1 MKRRSIL
8 TVLLAVIVLPLVL
21 LIAGVTWSK
30 SYDPFKSLSKSLR
43 GSANPTTSLF
53 VAQDAPISFS
63 LTVNPDRLLSVS
75 PAPLNFGKSKTQ
87 DELENLRD
95 SLLGLG
101 ELDYKTNVL
110 PWLGDELTLAVTS
123 RDVDRTLADGRQPG
137 YLLALK
143 TNDAIASRAFL
154 HEFWRVRSAVTQQTE
169 TYQGSE
175 ITYGQVKKGQVKKGQ
190 VKNAQV
196 KKGQIKN
203 SQVKKSV
210 VQLSD
215 VPFTLASAIVGNQ
228 YVLFANS
235 PKVLKNAINNVQVP
249 SLNLQG
255 NDQYQ
260 RALEAIDSKD
270 LGILYI
276 NLPEFTALTGDDS
289 IVRSLVQ
296 LPTVS
301 PITYST
307 MAMGLRGSRS
317 GLILDTVL
325 VPDDEVS
332 SESDRQTVQ
341 TKAETKA
348 IQTKAETKAI
358 QTKITTLDILEVLPD
373 RSMAVAVGNDLA
385 ELWPTLSNTVRGYP
399 ALETLQT
406 QALQSL
412 ASQLQLN
419 LIQDVFQ
426 WVKGDYGFSI
436 APIKPNQPTQ
446 WVFAVKRNGQEIQQ
460 GIAKLDKIARD
471 RGLTIGSV
479 KLGDQ
484 TVQAWTQLS
493 SSQNTQL
500 TASTI
505 AAHTTIGNY
514 EVFSTSLKML
524 ENLANK
530 SEKTLNQ
537 SLDWTSATRE
547 IDNRNQGYAYVE
559 WNDVQ
564 PLLEKQ
570 IPGLRLI
577 EILAQPIVTHLKS
590 LTISV
595 AESSASESSALRNSA
610 SIAKGTVVIGLK

>member
-1 MKRRSIL
+1 MKRRSIS
-8 TVLLAVIVLPLVL
+8 TVLLAAIVIPLVL
-21 LIAGVTWSK
+21 LIAGVAWSK
-30 SYDPFKSLSKSLR
+30 SYDPFKSLNKSLS
-43 GSANPTTSLF
+43 GSPNLTTSIF
-53 VAQDAPISFS
+53 VAKDAPISLS

-75 PAPLNFGKSKTQ
+75 PALLNFGKSKTQ
-87 DELENLRD
+87 GDLENLRD

-101 ELDYKTNVL
+101 ALDYKTNIM

-154 HEFWRVRSAVTQQTE
+154 REFWRVRSAVTQQTE

-175 ITYGQVKKGQVKKGQ
+175 ITYGQVKNGQIKNGQ
-190 VKNAQV
+190 VKN
-196 KKGQIKN
+196 
-203 SQVKKSV
+203 SV

-215 VPFTLASAIVGNQ
+215 VPFTLASAIVGDQ

-249 SLNLQG
+249 RLNLRG
-255 NDQYQ
+255 NAQYQ
-260 RALEAIDSKD
+260 RALGAIDSKH

-325 VPDDEVS
+325 VPDDELS

-341 TKAETKA
+341 TKA
-348 IQTKAETKAI
+348 IQTKSR
-358 QTKITTLDILEVLPD
+358 TLDILKVLPD
-373 RSMAVAVGNDLA
+373 RSMAVAVGNNLA
-385 ELWPTLSNTVRGYP
+385 ELWPTISNTVRGYP
-399 ALETLQT
+399 ALEMLQT

-412 ASQLQLN
+412 AAQSQSQLD
-419 LIQDVFQ
+419 LIQDIFQ
-426 WVKGDYGFSI
+426 WGKGDYGFAI
-436 APIKPNQPTQ
+436 APIKSNQPIQ
-446 WVFAVKRNGQEIQQ
+446 WVFAVKQDSQEIEQ
-460 GIAKLDKIARD
+460 GIAKLDNIARD
-471 RGLTIGSV
+471 RGLTIGAV

-500 TASTI
+500 AANTI
-505 AAHTTIGNY
+505 VAHTTIGNY

-537 SLDWTSATRE
+537 SSDVTLATRE
-547 IDNRNQGYAYVE
+547 IDKPNQGYAYVD
-559 WNDVQ
+559 WNAVQ

-590 LTISV
+590 LTISA
-595 AESSASESSALRNSA
+595 AESSASESSAPNNSA
-610 SIAKGTVVIGLK
+610 SIAKGTIVIGLK

>member
-1 MKRRSIL
+1 MKRRSIS
-8 TVLLAVIVLPLVL
+8 TVLLAAIVLPLVL

-30 SYDPFKSLSKSLR
+30 SYDPFKSLSKSLS

-53 VAQDAPISFS
+53 VAQDAPISLS

-75 PAPLNFGKSKTQ
+75 PAPLNFRKSKTQ

-101 ELDYKTNVL
+101 KLDYKTNIL

-169 TYQGSE
+169 IYQGSE
-175 ITYGQVKKGQVKKGQ
+175 ITYGQVK
-190 VKNAQV
+190 
-196 KKGQIKN
+196 N
-203 SQVKKSV
+203 SIP
-210 VQLSD
+210 QLSD

-235 PKVLKNAINNVQVP
+235 PKVLRNAINSVQVP
-249 SLNLQG
+249 RLNLQG
-255 NDQYQ
+255 NAHYR
-260 RALEAIDSKD
+260 RALEAIDSKH

-289 IVRSLVQ
+289 IVRSLIQ

-325 VPDDEVS
+325 VPDDQLS

-348 IQTKAETKAI
+348 IQTKSK
-358 QTKITTLDILEVLPD
+358 TLDILEVLPD
-373 RSMAVAVGNDLA
+373 RSMAVAVGKDLA

-412 ASQLQLN
+412 VAQLQLN
-419 LIQDVFQ
+419 LIQDIFQ

-446 WVFAVKRNGQEIQQ
+446 WVFAVKRDGQEIEQ

-537 SLDWTSATRE
+537 NSDWTLETRE
-547 IDNRNQGYAYVE
+547 IDNKNQGYAYVD

-590 LTISV
+590 LTIS
-595 AESSASESSALRNSA
+595 ASESSALRNSA

>member
-1 MKRRSIL
+1 MKRRSIS
-8 TVLLAVIVLPLVL
+8 TVLLAAIVLPLVL

-30 SYDPFKSLSKSLR
+30 SYDPFKSLSQSLR

-53 VAQDAPISFS
+53 VAQDAPISLS

-75 PAPLNFGKSKTQ
+75 SAPLNFGKSKTQ
-87 DELENLRD
+87 EELENLRD

-101 ELDYKTNVL
+101 TLDYKTNVL

-154 HEFWRVRSAVTQQTE
+154 HEFWRVRSAAQQTE

-175 ITYGQVKKGQVKKGQ
+175 ITYGQVKNGQVKNGQVKNGQ

-325 VPDDEVS
+325 VPDDELS

-348 IQTKAETKAI
+348 IQTKS
-358 QTKITTLDILEVLPD
+358 TTLDILEVLPD

-446 WVFAVKRNGQEIQQ
+446 WVFAVKRDGQEIEQ

>member
-1 MKRRSIL
+1 MKRRSIS

-21 LIAGVTWSK
+21 LIAGVAWSK
-30 SYDPFKSLSKSLR
+30 NYDPFKALSKS
-43 GSANPTTSLF
+43 SSSTNPTTSLF
-53 VAQDAPISFS
+53 VAQNAPISLS
-63 LTVNPDRLLSVS
+63 LTVNPDRLLAVS
-75 PAPLNFGKSKTQ
+75 PTVLNFGKSKTQ
-87 DELENLRD
+87 GDLENLRD

-101 ELDYKTNVL
+101 TLDYKTSVM

-123 RDVDRTLADGRQPG
+123 RSVDRTLADSHHPG

-154 HEFWRVRSAVTQQTE
+154 REFWRVRALTAQQTE
-169 TYQGSE
+169 TYKGSE
-175 ITYGQVKKGQVKKGQ
+175 ITYGQVK
-190 VKNAQV
+190 NS
-196 KKGQIKN
+196 QIKN
-203 SQVKKSV
+203 SQAKDSG
-210 VQLSD
+210 VQLSE
-215 VPFTLASAIVGNQ
+215 VTFTLASAIVGNQ

-255 NDQYQ
+255 NEQYQ
-260 RALEAIDSKD
+260 RAVGAIDSKH

-325 VPDDEVS
+325 VPDELS
-332 SESDRQTVQ
+332 SESDRKTVQ
-341 TKAETKA
+341 TKDS
-348 IQTKAETKAI
+348 QTKAK
-358 QTKITTLDILEVLPD
+358 TLDILNVLPD
-373 RSMAVAVGNDLA
+373 RSMAIAIGNNLT
-385 ELWPTLSNTVRGYP
+385 ELWPTISHTIKGYS
-399 ALETLQT
+399 ALETLQN
-406 QALQSL
+406 QVLQPLEAES
-412 ASQLQLN
+412 QLN
-419 LIQDVFQ
+419 LIQDIFQ
-426 WVKGDYGFSI
+426 WVKGDYGFTI

-446 WVFAVKRNGQEIQQ
+446 WVFAVKREGQEIEQ

-471 RGLTIGSV
+471 RGLTIGPV

-493 SSQNTQL
+493 SSENTQL
-500 TASTI
+500 SANTI

-524 ENLANK
+524 ENLANQ
-530 SEKTLNQ
+530 SEKTLSQN
-537 SLDWTSATRE
+537 SDWTLATHE
-547 IDNRNQGYAYVE
+547 IDNPNQGYVHID
-559 WNDVQ
+559 WNTVQ

-570 IPGLRLI
+570 VPGLRLI
-577 EILAQPIVTHLKS
+577 EVLAQPIVTHLKS
-590 LTISV
+590 LTIS
-595 AESSASESSALRNSA
+595 AAESNAGESSASDNSA
-610 SIAKGTVVIGLK
+610 GIAKGTVVIGLK

>member
-1 MKRRSIL
+1 MKRRSIS
-8 TVLLAVIVLPLVL
+8 TVLLATIVLPLVL

-30 SYDPFKSLSKSLR
+30 SYDPFKSLSKSSS
-43 GSANPTTSLF
+43 SANPTTSLF
-53 VAQDAPISFS
+53 VAQDAPISLS

-75 PAPLNFGKSKTQ
+75 PSPLNFGKSKTQ

-101 ELDYKTNVL
+101 ELDYKTNIL

-175 ITYGQVKKGQVKKGQ
+175 ITYGQVKNGQVKNGQVKNGQVKKGQ
-190 VKNAQV
+190 VKNGQV
-196 KKGQIKN
+196 KNGQVKN

-260 RALEAIDSKD
+260 RALEAIDSKH

-296 LPTVS
+296 LPKVS
-301 PITYST
+301 PITYRT
-307 MAMGLRGSRS
+307 MAMGLRGNRS

-325 VPDDEVS
+325 VPDDQLS
-332 SESDRQTVQ
+332 SASDRQTVQ

-348 IQTKAETKAI
+348 IQTKSR
-358 QTKITTLDILEVLPD
+358 TLDILEVLPD

-406 QALQSL
+406 KALQRLS
-412 ASQLQLN
+412 SQLQLN

-446 WVFAVKRNGQEIQQ
+446 WVFAVKREGQEIEQ

-537 SLDWTSATRE
+537 SLDWTLATRE
-547 IDNRNQGYAYVE
+547 IDNPNQGYAYIE

-577 EILAQPIVTHLKS
+577 ELLAQPIVTHLKS
-590 LTISV
+590 LTI
-595 AESSASESSALRNSA
+595 SASESSALRNSA

>member
-1 MKRRSIL
+1 MKRRSIS
-8 TVLLAVIVLPLVL
+8 TVLLAAIVLPLVL

-30 SYDPFKSLSKSLR
+30 SYDPFKSLSKSLS

-53 VAQDAPISFS
+53 VAQDAPISLS

-75 PAPLNFGKSKTQ
+75 PAPLNFSKSKTQ

-101 ELDYKTNVL
+101 DLDYKTNVL

-175 ITYGQVKKGQVKKGQ
+175 ITYGQVKNGQ

-255 NDQYQ
+255 NAQYQ
-260 RALEAIDSKD
+260 RALGAIDSKH

-325 VPDDEVS
+325 VPDDQLS
-332 SESDRQTVQ
+332 SESDRPTIQ
-341 TKAETKA
+341 TKA
-348 IQTKAETKAI
+348 IQTTSR
-358 QTKITTLDILEVLPD
+358 TLDILEVLPD

-412 ASQLQLN
+412 ESQLQLN

-426 WVKGDYGFSI
+426 WVKGDYGFAI
-436 APIKPNQPTQ
+436 APIKPNQQTQ
-446 WVFAVKRNGQEIQQ
+446 WVFAVKRDGQEIEQ

-471 RGLTIGSV
+471 RGLTIGAV
-479 KLGDQ
+479 KLGDL
-484 TVQAWTQLS
+484 TVQAWTELS

-500 TASTI
+500 TANTI

-537 SLDWTSATRE
+537 SSDWTLATRE

-590 LTISV
+590 LTIS
-595 AESSASESSALRNSA
+595 ASESSASESSAPRNSA

>member
-1 MKRRSIL
+1 MKRRSIS

-21 LIAGVTWSK
+21 LIAGVAWSK
-30 SYDPFKSLSKSLR
+30 NYDPFKALSKS
-43 GSANPTTSLF
+43 SSSDNPTTSLF
-53 VAQDAPISFS
+53 VAQNAPISLS

-75 PAPLNFGKSKTQ
+75 PKLLNFGKSKTQ
-87 DELENLRD
+87 GDLENLRD

-101 ELDYKTNVL
+101 TLDYKTSIM

-123 RDVDRTLADGRQPG
+123 RSVDRTLADSRQPG

-154 HEFWRVRSAVTQQTE
+154 REFWRVRALTTQQTE
-169 TYQGSE
+169 TYKGSE
-175 ITYGQVKKGQVKKGQ
+175 ITYGQVK
-190 VKNAQV
+190 NS
-196 KKGQIKN
+196 QIKN
-203 SQVKKSV
+203 SQAKDSV
-210 VQLSD
+210 AQLSD
-215 VPFTLASAIVGNQ
+215 VTFTLASAIVGNQ

-255 NDQYQ
+255 NAQYQ
-260 RALEAIDSKD
+260 RAVGAIDSKH

-296 LPTVS
+296 LPAVS

-325 VPDDEVS
+325 VPDDELS
-332 SESDRQTVQ
+332 SESDRETVQ
-341 TKAETKA
+341 TKAIQIKA
-348 IQTKAETKAI
+348 K
-358 QTKITTLDILEVLPD
+358 TLDILNVLPED
-373 RSMAVAVGNDLA
+373 NMAIAIGNNLA
-385 ELWPTLSNTVRGYP
+385 ELWSTISNTIKGYSVLE
-399 ALETLQT
+399 ALQN
-406 QALQSL
+406 QALKPLEAES
-412 ASQLQLN
+412 QLN
-419 LIQDVFQ
+419 LIQDIFQ
-426 WVKGDYGFSI
+426 WVKGDYGFTI

-446 WVFAVKRNGQEIQQ
+446 WVFAVKRDGQEIEQ

-471 RGLTIGSV
+471 RGLTIGPV

-493 SSQNTQL
+493 SSENTQL
-500 TASTI
+500 AAHTI

-524 ENLANK
+524 ENLANQ
-530 SEKTLNQ
+530 SETTLDQ
-537 SLDWTSATRE
+537 SSDWTLATRE
-547 IDNRNQGYAYVE
+547 IDNPNQGYVYID
-559 WNDVQ
+559 WNSVQ
-564 PLLEKQ
+564 PLLEQKV
-570 IPGLRLI
+570 PGLRLI
-577 EILAQPIVTHLKS
+577 QVLAQPIVTHLKS
-590 LTISV
+590 LTIS
-595 AESSASESSALRNSA
+595 AAEFNSGESSASDNSEG
-610 SIAKGTVVIGLK
+610 IAKGTVVIGLK

>member
-1 MKRRSIL
+1 MEAIKADLSGLPLMKRRSIS
-8 TVLLAVIVLPLVL
+8 TVLLAAIVLPLVL

-30 SYDPFKSLSKSLR
+30 SYDPFKSLSKSLS

-53 VAQDAPISFS
+53 VAQDAPISLS

-75 PAPLNFGKSKTQ
+75 PAPLNFSKSKTQ

-101 ELDYKTNVL
+101 DLDYKTNVL

-175 ITYGQVKKGQVKKGQ
+175 ITYGQVKNGQ

-255 NDQYQ
+255 NAQYQ
-260 RALEAIDSKD
+260 RALGAIDSKH

-325 VPDDEVS
+325 VPDDQLS
-332 SESDRQTVQ
+332 SESDRPTIQ
-341 TKAETKA
+341 TKAKTKA
-348 IQTKAETKAI
+348 IQTKSK
-358 QTKITTLDILEVLPD
+358 TLDILEVLPD

-412 ASQLQLN
+412 ESQLQLN

-426 WVKGDYGFSI
+426 WVKGDYGFAI
-436 APIKPNQPTQ
+436 APIKPNQQTQ
-446 WVFAVKRNGQEIQQ
+446 WVFAVKRDGQEIEQ

-471 RGLTIGSV
+471 RGLTIGAV
-479 KLGDQ
+479 KLGDL
-484 TVQAWTQLS
+484 TVQAWTELS

-500 TASTI
+500 TANTI

-537 SLDWTSATRE
+537 SSDWTLATRE

-590 LTISV
+590 LTIS
-595 AESSASESSALRNSA
+595 ASESSASESSAPRNSA

>member
-1 MKRRSIL
+1 MEAIKADLSGLPLMKRRSIS
-8 TVLLAVIVLPLVL
+8 TVLLAAIVLPLVL

-30 SYDPFKSLSKSLR
+30 SYDPFKSLSKSLS

-53 VAQDAPISFS
+53 VAQDAPISLS

-75 PAPLNFGKSKTQ
+75 PAPLNFSKSKTQ

-101 ELDYKTNVL
+101 DLDYKTNVL

-175 ITYGQVKKGQVKKGQ
+175 ITYGQVKNGQ

-255 NDQYQ
+255 NAQYQ
-260 RALEAIDSKD
+260 RALGAIDSKH

-325 VPDDEVS
+325 VPDDQLS
-332 SESDRQTVQ
+332 SESDRPTIQ
-341 TKAETKA
+341 TKA
-348 IQTKAETKAI
+348 IQTTSR
-358 QTKITTLDILEVLPD
+358 TLDILEVLPD

-412 ASQLQLN
+412 ESQLQLN

-426 WVKGDYGFSI
+426 WVKGDYGFAI
-436 APIKPNQPTQ
+436 APIKPNQQTQ
-446 WVFAVKRNGQEIQQ
+446 WVFAVKRDGQEIEQ

-471 RGLTIGSV
+471 RGLTIGAV
-479 KLGDQ
+479 KLGDL
-484 TVQAWTQLS
+484 TVQAWTELS

-500 TASTI
+500 TANTI

-537 SLDWTSATRE
+537 SSDWTLATRE

-590 LTISV
+590 LTIS
-595 AESSASESSALRNSA
+595 ASESSASESSAPRNSA

>member
-1 MKRRSIL
+1 
-8 TVLLAVIVLPLVL
+8 
-21 LIAGVTWSK
+21 
-30 SYDPFKSLSKSLR
+30 
-43 GSANPTTSLF
+43 
-53 VAQDAPISFS
+53 
-63 LTVNPDRLLSVS
+63 
-75 PAPLNFGKSKTQ
+75 
-87 DELENLRD
+87 
-95 SLLGLG
+95 LGLG
-101 ELDYKTNVL
+101 ELDYKTNIL

-154 HEFWRVRSAVTQQTE
+154 REFWRVRSAVTQQTE

-175 ITYGQVKKGQVKKGQ
+175 ITYGQVKNGQIKNGQVKK
-190 VKNAQV
+190 
-196 KKGQIKN
+196 
-203 SQVKKSV
+203 SL

-249 SLNLQG
+249 RLNLQG
-255 NDQYQ
+255 NTQYQ
-260 RALEAIDSKD
+260 RALGAIDSKH

-307 MAMGLRGSRS
+307 IAMGLRGSRS
-317 GLILDTVL
+317 GLILDTLL
-325 VPDDEVS
+325 VPDDGLS

-341 TKAETKA
+341 TKA
-348 IQTKAETKAI
+348 IQTKS
-358 QTKITTLDILEVLPD
+358 TTLDILRVLPD
-373 RSMAVAVGNDLA
+373 RSMAVAVGNNLA
-385 ELWPTLSNTVRGYP
+385 ELWPTISNTVRGYP
-399 ALETLQT
+399 ALEALQT

-412 ASQLQLN
+412 AAQSQFN

-426 WVKGDYGFSI
+426 WVKGDYGFVI
-436 APIKPNQPTQ
+436 APIKPNQATQ
-446 WVFAVKRNGQEIQQ
+446 WVFAVKRDGQEIEQ

-471 RGLTIGSV
+471 RGLTIGAV

-484 TVQAWTQLS
+484 TVQAWTQIS

-500 TASTI
+500 AASTI

-537 SLDWTSATRE
+537 SSDLTLATRE
-547 IDNRNQGYAYVE
+547 IDKPNQGYAYVD
-559 WNDVQ
+559 WNAIQ

-590 LTISV
+590 LTISA
-595 AESSASESSALRNSA
+595 AESSASESSAPNNSA
-610 SIAKGTVVIGLK
+610 SIAKGTIVIGLK

>member
-1 MKRRSIL
+1 MKRRSIS

-21 LIAGVTWSK
+21 LIAGVAWSK
-30 SYDPFKSLSKSLR
+30 NYDPFKALSKS
-43 GSANPTTSLF
+43 SSSTNPTTSLF
-53 VAQDAPISFS
+53 VAQNAPISLS
-63 LTVNPDRLLSVS
+63 LTVNPDRLLAVS
-75 PAPLNFGKSKTQ
+75 PTALNFGKSKTQ
-87 DELENLRD
+87 GDLENLRD

-101 ELDYKTNVL
+101 TLDYKTSVM

-123 RDVDRTLADGRQPG
+123 RSVDRTLADSRHPG

-154 HEFWRVRSAVTQQTE
+154 REFWRVRALTAQQTE
-169 TYQGSE
+169 TYKGSE
-175 ITYGQVKKGQVKKGQ
+175 ITYGQVK
-190 VKNAQV
+190 N
-196 KKGQIKN
+196 GQIKD
-203 SQVKKSV
+203 SG

-215 VPFTLASAIVGNQ
+215 VTFTLASAIVGNQ

-255 NDQYQ
+255 NEQYQ
-260 RALEAIDSKD
+260 RAVGAIDSKH

-296 LPTVS
+296 LPPVS

-325 VPDDEVS
+325 VPDELS
-332 SESDRQTVQ
+332 SESDRETVQ
-341 TKAETKA
+341 TKA
-348 IQTKAETKAI
+348 IQTKAK
-358 QTKITTLDILEVLPD
+358 TLDILKVLPD
-373 RSMAVAVGNDLA
+373 RSMAIAIGNNLT
-385 ELWPTLSNTVRGYP
+385 ELWPTISHTIKGYS
-399 ALETLQT
+399 ALEALQN
-406 QALQSL
+406 QALQPLEAES
-412 ASQLQLN
+412 QLN
-419 LIQDVFQ
+419 LIQDIFQ
-426 WVKGDYGFSI
+426 WVKGDYGFTI
-436 APIKPNQPTQ
+436 APIKPNQPTE
-446 WVFAVKRNGQEIQQ
+446 WVFAVKREGQEIEQ

-471 RGLTIGSV
+471 RGLTIGPV

-500 TASTI
+500 SANTI

-524 ENLANK
+524 ENLANQ
-530 SEKTLNQ
+530 SEKTLSQN
-537 SLDWTSATRE
+537 SDWTLATRE
-547 IDNRNQGYAYVE
+547 IDNPNQGYVYID
-559 WNDVQ
+559 WNTIQ

-570 IPGLRLI
+570 VPGLRLI
-577 EILAQPIVTHLKS
+577 EVLAQPIVTHLKS
-590 LTISV
+590 LTISA
-595 AESSASESSALRNSA
+595 AESSTSDNSA
-610 SIAKGTVVIGLK
+610 GIAKGTVVIGLK

>member
-1 MKRRSIL
+1 MKRRSIS

-21 LIAGVTWSK
+21 LIAGVAWSK
-30 SYDPFKSLSKSLR
+30 SYDPFKLLGKSLS

-53 VAQDAPISFS
+53 VAQDAPISLS

-75 PAPLNFGKSKTQ
+75 PKLLNFGKSKTQ
-87 DELENLRD
+87 GDLENLRD

-101 ELDYKTNVL
+101 TLDYKTSIM

-175 ITYGQVKKGQVKKGQ
+175 ITYGQVK
-190 VKNAQV
+190 
-196 KKGQIKN
+196 N

-249 SLNLQG
+249 RLNLQG
-255 NDQYQ
+255 NTQYQ
-260 RALEAIDSKD
+260 RALEAIDSKH

-289 IVRSLVQ
+289 IVRSIVQ

-307 MAMGLRGSRS
+307 IAMGLRGSRS
-317 GLILDTVL
+317 GLILDTLL
-325 VPDDEVS
+325 VPDDGLS

-341 TKAETKA
+341 TKA
-348 IQTKAETKAI
+348 IQTKS
-358 QTKITTLDILEVLPD
+358 TTLDILKVLPD

-385 ELWPTLSNTVRGYP
+385 QLWPTISRTVKGYP
-399 ALETLQT
+399 ALEALQT

-412 ASQLQLN
+412 AAQSQLN

-426 WVKGDYGFSI
+426 WVKGDYGFAI
-436 APIKPNQPTQ
+436 APIKSNQPTQ
-446 WVFAVKRNGQEIQQ
+446 WVFAVKRDGQEIEQ
-460 GIAKLDKIARD
+460 GIGKLDKIARD
-471 RGLTIGSV
+471 RGLTIGAV

-484 TVQAWTQLS
+484 TVQAWTELS
-493 SSQNTQL
+493 SSENTQL
-500 TASTI
+500 AANTI

-524 ENLANK
+524 ENLANQ

-537 SLDWTSATRE
+537 SSDWTLATRE
-547 IDNRNQGYAYVE
+547 IDNRNQGYAYVD
-559 WNDVQ
+559 WNEVQ

-590 LTISV
+590 LTISA
-595 AESSASESSALRNSA
+595 AESSASESSAPNNSA
-610 SIAKGTVVIGLK
+610 SIAKGTLVIGLK

>member
-1 MKRRSIL
+1 MKRRSIS

-21 LIAGVTWSK
+21 LIAGVAWSK
-30 SYDPFKSLSKSLR
+30 NYDPFKALSKSSS
-43 GSANPTTSLF
+43 SANPTTSLF
-53 VAQDAPISFS
+53 VAQNAPISLS
-63 LTVNPDRLLSVS
+63 LMVNPDRLLSVS
-75 PAPLNFGKSKTQ
+75 PKLLNFGKPKTQ
-87 DELENLRD
+87 GDLENLRD

-101 ELDYKTNVL
+101 TLDYKTSIM

-123 RDVDRTLADGRQPG
+123 RDVDRTLADSRQPG

-154 HEFWRVRSAVTQQTE
+154 REFWRVRALTTQQTE
-169 TYQGSE
+169 TYKGSE
-175 ITYGQVKKGQVKKGQ
+175 ITYGQL
-190 VKNAQV
+190 KNNQL
-196 KKGQIKN
+196 KN
-203 SQVKKSV
+203 SQAKDSE

-215 VPFTLASAIVGNQ
+215 VTFTLASAIVGNQ

-249 SLNLQG
+249 RLNLQG
-255 NDQYQ
+255 NVQYQ
-260 RALEAIDSKD
+260 RAVGAIDSKH

-296 LPTVS
+296 LPAAS

-325 VPDDEVS
+325 VPDDELS
-332 SESDRQTVQ
+332 SESDREIVQ
-341 TKAETKA
+341 TKA
-348 IQTKAETKAI
+348 IQTKSR
-358 QTKITTLDILEVLPD
+358 TLDILNVLPD
-373 RSMAVAVGNDLA
+373 RSMAVAIGNNLA
-385 ELWPTLSNTVRGYP
+385 ELWPTISHTIKGYS
-399 ALETLQT
+399 ALEALQN
-406 QALQSL
+406 QALQPLEAES
-412 ASQLQLN
+412 QLN

-426 WVKGDYGFSI
+426 WVKGDYGFTI

-446 WVFAVKRNGQEIQQ
+446 WVFAVKRDGQEIEQ

-471 RGLTIGSV
+471 RGLTIGPV

-493 SSQNTQL
+493 SSENTQL
-500 TASTI
+500 AANTI
-505 AAHTTIGNY
+505 AAHTTIENY

-524 ENLANK
+524 ENLANQ

-537 SLDWTSATRE
+537 SSDWTLATRE
-547 IDNRNQGYAYVE
+547 IDNPNQGYVYID
-559 WNDVQ
+559 WNSVQ

-570 IPGLRLI
+570 VPGLRLI
-577 EILAQPIVTHLKS
+577 QVLAQPIVTHLKS
-590 LTISV
+590 LTIS
-595 AESSASESSALRNSA
+595 AAEFNAGESSASDNSA
-610 SIAKGTVVIGLK
+610 GIAKGTVVIGLK

>member
-1 MKRRSIL
+1 MKRRSIS
-8 TVLLAVIVLPLVL
+8 TVLLATIVLPLVL

-30 SYDPFKSLSKSLR
+30 SYDPFKSLSKSSS
-43 GSANPTTSLF
+43 SANPTTSLF
-53 VAQDAPISFS
+53 VAQDAPISLS

-75 PAPLNFGKSKTQ
+75 PSPLNFGKSKTQ

-101 ELDYKTNVL
+101 ELDYKTNIL

-154 HEFWRVRSAVTQQTE
+154 HEFWRLRSAVTQQTE

-175 ITYGQVKKGQVKKGQ
+175 ITYGQVKNGQ
-190 VKNAQV
+190 VKN
-196 KKGQIKN
+196 G
-203 SQVKKSV
+203 QVKKSV
-210 VQLSD
+210 VQVSD

-255 NDQYQ
+255 NAQYQ
-260 RALEAIDSKD
+260 RTLEAIDSKH

-325 VPDDEVS
+325 VPDDELS

-348 IQTKAETKAI
+348 IQTKSR
-358 QTKITTLDILEVLPD
+358 TLDILEVLPD

-446 WVFAVKRNGQEIQQ
+446 WVFAVKRDGQEVEQ

-471 RGLTIGSV
+471 RGLTIGPV

-493 SSQNTQL
+493 SNPNTQL

-514 EVFSTSLKML
+514 EVFSTSLKIL

-537 SLDWTSATRE
+537 SLDWTLATRE

-564 PLLEKQ
+564 PWLEKQ
-570 IPGLRLI
+570 VPGLRLI

-590 LTISV
+590 LTIS
-595 AESSASESSALRNSA
+595 ASESSAPNNSA
-610 SIAKGTVVIGLK
+610 SVAKGTVVIGLK

>member
-21 LIAGVTWSK
+21 LIAGVTSSK
-30 SYDPFKSLSKSLR
+30 SYDPFKSLSTLR

-53 VAQDAPISFS
+53 VAQDAPISLS

-75 PAPLNFGKSKTQ
+75 STPLNFGKSKTQ

-175 ITYGQVKKGQVKKGQ
+175 ITYGQVKKGQVKNAQ

-325 VPDDEVS
+325 VPDDELS

-341 TKAETKA
+341 TKA

-358 QTKITTLDILEVLPD
+358 QTKSTTLDILEVLPD

-446 WVFAVKRNGQEIQQ
+446 WVFAVKRDGQEIEQ

-500 TASTI
+500 TVSTI

-537 SLDWTSATRE
+537 SLDWTLATRE
-547 IDNRNQGYAYVE
+547 IDNPNQGYAYVE

-570 IPGLRLI
+570 VPGLRLI

-590 LTISV
+590 LTISASEYSV
-595 AESSASESSALRNSA
+595 SESSALRNSA

>member
-1 MKRRSIL
+1 MKRRSIS

-21 LIAGVTWSK
+21 LIAGVAWSK
-30 SYDPFKSLSKSLR
+30 NYDPFKALSKS
-43 GSANPTTSLF
+43 SSSDNPTTSLF
-53 VAQDAPISFS
+53 VAQNAPISLS

-75 PAPLNFGKSKTQ
+75 PKLLNFGKSKTQ
-87 DELENLRD
+87 GDLENLRD

-101 ELDYKTNVL
+101 TLDYKTSIM
-110 PWLGDELTLAVTS
+110 PWLGDELTVAVTS
-123 RDVDRTLADGRQPG
+123 RSVDRTLADSRQPG

-154 HEFWRVRSAVTQQTE
+154 REFWRVRALTTQQTE
-169 TYQGSE
+169 TYKGSE
-175 ITYGQVKKGQVKKGQ
+175 ITYSQ
-190 VKNAQV
+190 VKNS
-196 KKGQIKN
+196 KLKN
-203 SQVKKSV
+203 SQVKDSG

-215 VPFTLASAIVGNQ
+215 VTFTLASAIVGNQ

-255 NDQYQ
+255 NVQYQ
-260 RALEAIDSKD
+260 RAVGAIDSKH

-296 LPTVS
+296 LPEVS

-325 VPDDEVS
+325 VPDDELS
-332 SESDRQTVQ
+332 SESDREVIQ
-341 TKAETKA
+341 TKA
-348 IQTKAETKAI
+348 IQTKTK
-358 QTKITTLDILEVLPD
+358 TLDILNVLPD
-373 RSMAVAVGNDLA
+373 DNMAVAIGNNLA
-385 ELWPTLSNTVRGYP
+385 ELWPTISNTIKGYS
-399 ALETLQT
+399 ALEALQN
-406 QALQSL
+406 QALKPLEAES
-412 ASQLQLN
+412 QLN
-419 LIQDVFQ
+419 LIQDIFQ
-426 WVKGDYGFSI
+426 WVKGDYGFTI
-436 APIKPNQPTQ
+436 APIKSNQPTQ
-446 WVFAVKRNGQEIQQ
+446 WVFAVKRDGQEIEQ

-471 RGLTIGSV
+471 RGLTIGPV

-493 SSQNTQL
+493 SSGNTQL
-500 TASTI
+500 AAHTI

-524 ENLANK
+524 ENLANQ

-537 SLDWTSATRE
+537 SSDWTLATRE
-547 IDNRNQGYAYVE
+547 IDNPNQGYVYID
-559 WNDVQ
+559 WNSVQ

-570 IPGLRLI
+570 VPGLRLI
-577 EILAQPIVTHLKS
+577 QVLVQPIVTHLKS
-590 LTISV
+590 LTIS
-595 AESSASESSALRNSA
+595 AAESNSGESSASDNSEG
-610 SIAKGTVVIGLK
+610 IAKGTVVIGLK

>member
-1 MKRRSIL
+1 MKRRSIS
-8 TVLLAVIVLPLVL
+8 TVLLAAIVLPLVL

-30 SYDPFKSLSKSLR
+30 SYDPFKSLSKSPSA
-43 GSANPTTSLF
+43 SANLTTSLF
-53 VAQDAPISFS
+53 VAQNAPISLS
-63 LTVNPDRLLSVS
+63 LMVNPDRLLSVS

-101 ELDYKTNVL
+101 ELDYKTNIL

-123 RDVDRTLADGRQPG
+123 RDVDRTLADGLQPG

-154 HEFWRVRSAVTQQTE
+154 REFWRVRAAVTQQTE
-169 TYQGSE
+169 TYQGSD
-175 ITYGQVKKGQVKKGQ
+175 ITYGQVKNGQ
-190 VKNAQV
+190 VKN
-196 KKGQIKN
+196 G
-203 SQVKKSV
+203 QVKKSV
-210 VQLSD
+210 VQVSD

-249 SLNLQG
+249 RLNLRG
-255 NDQYQ
+255 NVQYQ
-260 RALEAIDSKD
+260 RALGSIESKH

-296 LPTVS
+296 LPTES
-301 PITYST
+301 PITYNT

-325 VPDDEVS
+325 VPDDELS
-332 SESDRQTVQ
+332 PESDRQTVQ
-341 TKAETKA
+341 TKA
-348 IQTKAETKAI
+348 IQTKSR
-358 QTKITTLDILEVLPD
+358 TLDILKVLPD
-373 RSMAVAVGNDLA
+373 LSMAVAVGNNLA
-385 ELWPTLSNTVRGYP
+385 ELWPTISNTVKGYP
-399 ALETLQT
+399 ALEAFQA

-412 ASQLQLN
+412 AVQSQLN

-426 WVKGDYGFSI
+426 WVKGDYGF
-436 APIKPNQPTQ
+436 AVTPIKPNQPTQ
-446 WVFAVKRNGQEIQQ
+446 WVFAVKRDGQEIEQ

-471 RGLTIGSV
+471 RGLTIGPV

-493 SSQNTQL
+493 SSKNTQL
-500 TASTI
+500 TANTI

-524 ENLANK
+524 EDLANQSK
-530 SEKTLNQ
+530 KTLNQ
-537 SLDWTSATRE
+537 SSDWTLATRE
-547 IDNRNQGYAYVE
+547 IDNRNQGYAYVD
-559 WNDVQ
+559 WNAVQ

-590 LTISV
+590 LTISA
-595 AESSASESSALRNSA
+595 AEPSVPNNSA
-610 SIAKGTVVIGLK
+610 SIAKGTLVIGLK

>member
-1 MKRRSIL
+1 MKRRSIS

-21 LIAGVTWSK
+21 LIAGVAWSK
-30 SYDPFKSLSKSLR
+30 NYDPFKALSKS
-43 GSANPTTSLF
+43 SSSVNPTTSLF
-53 VAQDAPISFS
+53 VAQNAPISLS

-75 PAPLNFGKSKTQ
+75 PKLLNFGKPKTQ
-87 DELENLRD
+87 GDLENLRD

-101 ELDYKTNVL
+101 TLDYKTSIM
-110 PWLGDELTLAVTS
+110 PWLGDELTVAVTS
-123 RDVDRTLADGRQPG
+123 RSVDRTLADSRQPG

-154 HEFWRVRSAVTQQTE
+154 REFWRVRALTTQQTE
-169 TYQGSE
+169 TYKGSE
-175 ITYGQVKKGQVKKGQ
+175 ITYGQVK
-190 VKNAQV
+190 
-196 KKGQIKN
+196 N
-203 SQVKKSV
+203 SQLKNGQLKDSG

-215 VPFTLASAIVGNQ
+215 VTFTLASAIVGNQ

-255 NDQYQ
+255 NEQYQ
-260 RALEAIDSKD
+260 RAVGAIDSKH

-296 LPTVS
+296 LPEVS

-325 VPDDEVS
+325 VPDNELG
-332 SESDRQTVQ
+332 SESDRETVQ
-341 TKAETKA
+341 TKA
-348 IQTKAETKAI
+348 IQTKAK
-358 QTKITTLDILEVLPD
+358 TLDILNVLPD
-373 RSMAVAVGNDLA
+373 RSMAVAIGNNLA
-385 ELWPTLSNTVRGYP
+385 ELWPTISHTIKGYS
-399 ALETLQT
+399 ALEALQN
-406 QALQSL
+406 QALKPLEADS
-412 ASQLQLN
+412 QLN
-419 LIQDVFQ
+419 LIQDIFQ
-426 WVKGDYGFSI
+426 WVKGDYGFTI

-446 WVFAVKRNGQEIQQ
+446 WVFAVKRDGQEIEQ

-471 RGLTIGSV
+471 RGLTIGPV

-493 SSQNTQL
+493 SSENTQL
-500 TASTI
+500 AANTI

-524 ENLANK
+524 ENLANQ
-530 SEKTLNQ
+530 SEKKLNQ
-537 SLDWTSATRE
+537 SSDWTLATRE
-547 IDNRNQGYAYVE
+547 IDNPNQGYVYID
-559 WNDVQ
+559 WNSVQ

-570 IPGLRLI
+570 VPGLRLI
-577 EILAQPIVTHLKS
+577 QVLAQPIVTHLKS
-590 LTISV
+590 LTIS
-595 AESSASESSALRNSA
+595 AAEFNAGESSASDNSEG
-610 SIAKGTVVIGLK
+610 IAKGTVVIGLK

>member
-1 MKRRSIL
+1 MKRRSIS
-8 TVLLAVIVLPLVL
+8 TVLLAAIVLPLVL

-53 VAQDAPISFS
+53 VAQDAPISLS

-175 ITYGQVKKGQVKKGQ
+175 ITYGQVKNGQ

-260 RALEAIDSKD
+260 RALEAIDSKH

-325 VPDDEVS
+325 VPDDELS

-348 IQTKAETKAI
+348 IQTKSR
-358 QTKITTLDILEVLPD
+358 TLDILEVLPD

-446 WVFAVKRNGQEIQQ
+446 WVFAVKRDGQEIEQ

-537 SLDWTSATRE
+537 SLDWTLATRE

-590 LTISV
+590 LTIS
-595 AESSASESSALRNSA
+595 ASESSASESSALRNSA

>member
-1 MKRRSIL
+1 MKRRSIS

-21 LIAGVTWSK
+21 LIAGVAWSK
-30 SYDPFKSLSKSLR
+30 NYDPFKALSKS
-43 GSANPTTSLF
+43 SSSTNPTTSLF
-53 VAQDAPISFS
+53 VAQNAPISLS
-63 LTVNPDRLLSVS
+63 LTVNPDRLLAVS
-75 PAPLNFGKSKTQ
+75 PTALNFGKSKTQ
-87 DELENLRD
+87 GDLENLRD

-101 ELDYKTNVL
+101 TLDYKTSVM

-123 RDVDRTLADGRQPG
+123 RSVDRTLADSRHPG

-154 HEFWRVRSAVTQQTE
+154 REFWRVRALTAQQTE
-169 TYQGSE
+169 TYKGSE
-175 ITYGQVKKGQVKKGQ
+175 ITYGQVK
-190 VKNAQV
+190 N
-196 KKGQIKN
+196 GQIKD
-203 SQVKKSV
+203 SG

-215 VPFTLASAIVGNQ
+215 VTFTLASAIVGNQ

-255 NDQYQ
+255 NEQYQ
-260 RALEAIDSKD
+260 RAVGAIDSKH

-296 LPTVS
+296 LPPVS

-325 VPDDEVS
+325 VPDELS
-332 SESDRQTVQ
+332 SESDRETVQ
-341 TKAETKA
+341 TKA
-348 IQTKAETKAI
+348 IQTKAK
-358 QTKITTLDILEVLPD
+358 TLDILKVLPD
-373 RSMAVAVGNDLA
+373 RSMAIAIGNNLT
-385 ELWPTLSNTVRGYP
+385 ELWPTISHTIKGYS
-399 ALETLQT
+399 ALEALQN
-406 QALQSL
+406 QALQPLEAESK
-412 ASQLQLN
+412 LN
-419 LIQDVFQ
+419 LIQDIFQ
-426 WVKGDYGFSI
+426 WVKGDYGFTI
-436 APIKPNQPTQ
+436 APIKPNQPTE
-446 WVFAVKRNGQEIQQ
+446 WVFAVKREGQEIEQ

-471 RGLTIGSV
+471 RGLTIGPV

-500 TASTI
+500 SANTI

-524 ENLANK
+524 ENLANQ
-530 SEKTLNQ
+530 SEKTLSQN
-537 SLDWTSATRE
+537 SDWTLATRE
-547 IDNRNQGYAYVE
+547 IDNPNQGYVYID
-559 WNDVQ
+559 WNTIQ

-570 IPGLRLI
+570 VPGLRLI
-577 EILAQPIVTHLKS
+577 EVLAQPIVTHLKS
-590 LTISV
+590 LTISA
-595 AESSASESSALRNSA
+595 AESSTSDNSA
-610 SIAKGTVVIGLK
+610 GIAKGTVVIGLK

>member
-1 MKRRSIL
+1 MKRRSIS
-8 TVLLAVIVLPLVL
+8 TVLLAVVVLPLVL
-21 LIAGVTWSK
+21 LIAGVAWSK
-30 SYDPFKSLSKSLR
+30 NYDPFKALSKS
-43 GSANPTTSLF
+43 SSSTNPTTSLF
-53 VAQDAPISFS
+53 VAQNAPISLS
-63 LTVNPDRLLSVS
+63 LTVNPDRLLAVS
-75 PAPLNFGKSKTQ
+75 PTALNFGKSKTQ
-87 DELENLRD
+87 GDLENLRD

-101 ELDYKTNVL
+101 ALDYKTSVM

-123 RDVDRTLADGRQPG
+123 RSVDRTLADSRHPG

-154 HEFWRVRSAVTQQTE
+154 REFWRVRALTAQQTE
-169 TYQGSE
+169 TYKGSE
-175 ITYGQVKKGQVKKGQ
+175 ITYGQVK
-190 VKNAQV
+190 NS
-196 KKGQIKN
+196 QIKN
-203 SQVKKSV
+203 NQAKDSG
-210 VQLSD
+210 VQLSE
-215 VPFTLASAIVGNQ
+215 VTFTLASAIVGNQ

-255 NDQYQ
+255 NPKYQ
-260 RALEAIDSKD
+260 QAVGAIGSKH

-296 LPTVS
+296 LPSVS

-325 VPDDEVS
+325 VPEDELS
-332 SESDRQTVQ
+332 SESDRGTVQTKTVQ
-341 TKAETKA
+341 TKAV
-348 IQTKAETKAI
+348 QTKAK
-358 QTKITTLDILEVLPD
+358 TLDILNVLPD
-373 RSMAVAVGNDLA
+373 RSMAIAIGNNLT
-385 ELWPTLSNTVRGYP
+385 ELWPTISHTIKGYS
-399 ALETLQT
+399 ALEALQN
-406 QALQSL
+406 QALQPLEAESK
-412 ASQLQLN
+412 LN
-419 LIQDVFQ
+419 LIQDIFQ
-426 WVKGDYGFSI
+426 WVKGDYGFTI

-446 WVFAVKRNGQEIQQ
+446 WVFAVKREGQEIEQ

-471 RGLTIGSV
+471 RGLTIGPV

-500 TASTI
+500 SANTI

-524 ENLANK
+524 EKLANQ
-530 SEKTLNQ
+530 SEKTLSQ
-537 SLDWTSATRE
+537 SSDWTLATRE
-547 IDNRNQGYAYVE
+547 IGNPNQGYVYIN
-559 WNDVQ
+559 WNTVQ

-570 IPGLRLI
+570 VPGLRLI
-577 EILAQPIVTHLKS
+577 EFLAQPIVTHLKS
-590 LTISV
+590 LTIS
-595 AESSASESSALRNSA
+595 AAESNSGESSASDNSA
-610 SIAKGTVVIGLK
+610 GIAKGTVVIGLK

>member
-1 MKRRSIL
+1 MKRRSIS
-8 TVLLAVIVLPLVL
+8 TVLLAAIVLPLVL

-30 SYDPFKSLSKSLR
+30 SYDPFKSLSKSLS

-53 VAQDAPISFS
+53 VAQDAPISLS

-75 PAPLNFGKSKTQ
+75 PAPLNFSKSKTQ

-101 ELDYKTNVL
+101 DLDYKTNVL

-175 ITYGQVKKGQVKKGQ
+175 ITYGQVKNGQ

-255 NDQYQ
+255 NAQYQ
-260 RALEAIDSKD
+260 RALGAIDSKH

-325 VPDDEVS
+325 VPDDQLS
-332 SESDRQTVQ
+332 SESDRPTIQ
-341 TKAETKA
+341 TKA
-348 IQTKAETKAI
+348 IQTTSR
-358 QTKITTLDILEVLPD
+358 TLDILEVLPD

-426 WVKGDYGFSI
+426 WVKGDYGFAI
-436 APIKPNQPTQ
+436 APIKPNQQTQ
-446 WVFAVKRNGQEIQQ
+446 WVFAVKRDGQEIEQ

-471 RGLTIGSV
+471 RGLTIGAV
-479 KLGDQ
+479 KLGDL
-484 TVQAWTQLS
+484 TVQAWTELS

-500 TASTI
+500 TANTI

-537 SLDWTSATRE
+537 SSDWTLATRE

-590 LTISV
+590 LTIS
-595 AESSASESSALRNSA
+595 ASESSASESSAPRNSA

>member
-1 MKRRSIL
+1 MVNWIRPRETIGAIKADLSGWPPMKRRSIS
-8 TVLLAVIVLPLVL
+8 TVLLAAIVIPLVL
-21 LIAGVTWSK
+21 LIAGVAWSK
-30 SYDPFKSLSKSLR
+30 SYDPFKSLNKSLS
-43 GSANPTTSLF
+43 GSPNLTTSIF
-53 VAQDAPISFS
+53 VAKDAPISLS

-75 PAPLNFGKSKTQ
+75 PALLNFGKSKTQ
-87 DELENLRD
+87 GDLENLRD

-101 ELDYKTNVL
+101 ALDYKTNIM

-143 TNDAIASRAFL
+143 TNDASASRAFL
-154 HEFWRVRSAVTQQTE
+154 REFWRVRSAVTQQTE

-175 ITYGQVKKGQVKKGQ
+175 ITYGQVKNSQ
-190 VKNAQV
+190 VKN
-196 KKGQIKN
+196 G
-203 SQVKKSV
+203 QVKKSV

-249 SLNLQG
+249 RLNLRG
-255 NDQYQ
+255 NTQYQ
-260 RALEAIDSKD
+260 RALGAIDSKH
-270 LGILYI
+270 LGTLYI
-276 NLPEFTALTGDDS
+276 NLPKFTALTGDDS
-289 IVRSLVQ
+289 IVRSLLQ

-325 VPDDEVS
+325 VPDDQLS
-332 SESDRQTVQ
+332 PESDRQTVQ
-341 TKAETKA
+341 TKV
-348 IQTKAETKAI
+348 IQTKTR
-358 QTKITTLDILEVLPD
+358 TLDILKVLPD
-373 RSMAVAVGNDLA
+373 RSMAVAVGNNLA
-385 ELWPTLSNTVRGYP
+385 ELWPTISNTVRGYP

-412 ASQLQLN
+412 AAQSQLN
-419 LIQDVFQ
+419 LIQDIFQ
-426 WVKGDYGFSI
+426 WGKGDYGFAI
-436 APIKPNQPTQ
+436 APIKSNQPIQ
-446 WVFAVKRNGQEIQQ
+446 WVFAVKQDGQEIEQ
-460 GIAKLDKIARD
+460 GIAKLDDIARD
-471 RGLTIGSV
+471 RGLTIGAV

-500 TASTI
+500 AANTI
-505 AAHTTIGNY
+505 VAHTTIGNY

-537 SLDWTSATRE
+537 SSDWTLATRE
-547 IDNRNQGYAYVE
+547 IDNRNQGYAYVD
-559 WNDVQ
+559 WNTVQ

-577 EILAQPIVTHLKS
+577 EVLAQPIVTHFKS
-590 LTISV
+590 LTISSL
-595 AESSASESSALRNSA
+595 ESSASESSGLNDSE
-610 SIAKGTVVIGLK
+610 SIAKGTIVIGLK

>member
-1 MKRRSIL
+1 MKRRSIS
-8 TVLLAVIVLPLVL
+8 TVLLAAIVLPLVL

-30 SYDPFKSLSKSLR
+30 SYDPFKSLSKSLS

-53 VAQDAPISFS
+53 VAQDAPISLS

-75 PAPLNFGKSKTQ
+75 PAPLNFSKSKTQ

-101 ELDYKTNVL
+101 DLDYKTNVL

-123 RDVDRTLADGRQPG
+123 RDVDRTLTDGRQPG

-175 ITYGQVKKGQVKKGQ
+175 ITYGQVKNGQ

-255 NDQYQ
+255 NAQYQ
-260 RALEAIDSKD
+260 RALGAIDSKH

-325 VPDDEVS
+325 VPDDQLS
-332 SESDRQTVQ
+332 SESDRPTIQ
-341 TKAETKA
+341 TKA
-348 IQTKAETKAI
+348 IQTTSR
-358 QTKITTLDILEVLPD
+358 TLDILEVLPD

-412 ASQLQLN
+412 ESQLQLN

-426 WVKGDYGFSI
+426 WVKGDYGFAI
-436 APIKPNQPTQ
+436 APIKPNQQTQ
-446 WVFAVKRNGQEIQQ
+446 WVFAVKRDGQEIEQ

-471 RGLTIGSV
+471 RGLTIGAV
-479 KLGDQ
+479 KLGDL
-484 TVQAWTQLS
+484 TVQAWTELS

-500 TASTI
+500 TANTI

-537 SLDWTSATRE
+537 SSDWTLATRE

-590 LTISV
+590 LTIS
-595 AESSASESSALRNSA
+595 ASESSASESSAPRNSA